1 MMDVLCW
8 SAPTVAE
15 NIAFD
20 ESVARSAFSTGR
32 RLLRFW
38 WGGPAAV
45 VMGSS
50 ERAEQ
55 AVNSAACGQLG
66 VDVLKRCTGGG
77 TVLQTGGVLNYSLVT
92 PAPDRLDLMAGFRL
106 GTDLIRALL
115 EAFGV
120 AGTVQ
125 GTSDVA
131 VAGRKISG
139 NAQARRWRS
148 LLVHGT
154 LLVDFDFDLA
164 EKVLLHPPREPEY
177 RRARRHRDFL
187 VTLRALGVK
196 PDRKTIESA
205 ALHAGLRI
213 FGAVGSTRPAEEV
226 LHGMLPEVN
235 LQTNTTVTQSAE
247 WSVQ

>member
-1 MMDVLCW
+1 MEVLFW

-20 ESVARSAFSTGR
+20 ERMARSAFSTGR

-38 WGGPAAV
+38 WGGPPAV

-55 AVNSAACGQLG
+55 AVNSEACARLG
-66 VDVLKRCTGGG
+66 VEVLKRCTGGG
-77 TVLQTGGVLNYSLVT
+77 TVLQTKDVLNYSLVT
-92 PAPDRLDLMAGFRL
+92 PAPKRLDLMAGFRQ

-115 EAFGV
+115 EVFGV
-120 AGTVQ
+120 AGVVQ
-125 GTSDVA
+125 GTCDVA

-164 EKVLLHPPREPEY
+164 EKVLPQPLREPEY
-177 RRARRHRDFL
+177 RKGRGHREFL
-187 VTLRALGVK
+187 TTLRALGVNA
-196 PDRKTIESA
+196 DRGTIESVA
-205 ALHAGLRI
+205 VQTGRRI
-213 FGAVGSTRPAEEV
+213 FGAMDSTRPAEESP
-226 LHGMLPEVN
+226 LNMLPQLM
-235 LQTNTTVTQSAE
+235 LQSRQDAVPAPL
-247 WSVQ
+247 

>member
-1 MMDVLCW
+1 MNVLGW

-20 ESVARSAFSTGR
+20 ESMARSASSTGR

-55 AVNSAACGQLG
+55 AVNSETCAQLG
-66 VDVLKRCTGGG
+66 VEVLKRCTGGG

-92 PAPDRLDLMAGFRL
+92 PAPDHLDLMAGFRL

-120 AGTVQ
+120 TGLVQ

-139 NAQARRWRS
+139 SAQARRWKS

-164 EKVLLHPPREPEY
+164 EKVLPHPLREPEY
-177 RRARRHRDFL
+177 RQARRHRDFL
-187 VTLRALGVK
+187 VTLCALGVK
-196 PDRKTIESA
+196 TDRTSIENVAIDAARRVFDCSTVERERDIPQ
-205 ALHAGLRI
+205 ALHKA
-213 FGAVGSTRPAEEV
+213 
-226 LHGMLPEVN
+226 PE
-235 LQTNTTVTQSAE
+235 LTACSLSCTC
-247 WSVQ
+247 